1 LWRRVER
8 LQTRGDV
15 EDILGSGLRG
25 QRGLEGNFEAQK
37 TPEDEEWSAALGSQ
51 RPGGHKLHLEA
62 AEERRPVGRKVREE
76 RTEYGSRRKLSGQ
89 HKERKKRQLQE

>member
-1 LWRRVER
+1 MWRRVER

-51 RPGGHKLHLEA
+51 RPGGHKVHLEA
-62 AEERRPVGRKVREE
+62 AEERRSLGRRERGE
-76 RTEYGSRRKLSGQ
+76 DR
-89 HKERKKRQLQE
+89 